1 MRSYNYG
8 NIERRIV
15 TSLETEFVLNL
26 LLGAL
31 FAIEFLGV
39 GVVPP

>member
-1 MRSYNYG
+1 MG
-8 NIERRIV
+8 NIERSIV

-26 LLGAL
+26 LLGVL
-31 FAIEFLGV
+31 LAIEFLGV